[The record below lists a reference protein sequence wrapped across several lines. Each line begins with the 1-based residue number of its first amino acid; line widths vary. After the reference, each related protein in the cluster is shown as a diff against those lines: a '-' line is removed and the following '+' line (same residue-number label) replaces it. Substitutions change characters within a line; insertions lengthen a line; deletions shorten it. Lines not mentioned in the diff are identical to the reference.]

1 MKPLTSLT
9 KSSTESCAVDVDVPE
24 ELVRVYFS
32 KVMISSKLI
41 ALHSTQKLK
50 RKKKPRY
57 EIQPVQTNSVDS
69 LLSLSLSL
77 SFS

>member
-50 RKKKPRY
+50 RKKIEAREEVGKSRCTMFF
-57 EIQPVQTNSVDS
+57 Q
-69 LLSLSLSL
+69 
-77 SFS
+77 